1 MDELSKEIASLPSDV
16 LSKAYDDALH
26 PVLSSV
32 GDTLSLVP
40 RTVGVL
46 LGPWKKWVVNGES
59 NIEEA
64 IRQIEEKMEDVPE
77 DCFCEPAQN
86 VVVPAI
92 QQLSYSYDSQD
103 LRGLYVN
110 LLASSM
116 DKRVSPLVH
125 PSFVSIIGQLTPD
138 EAKMM
143 SWLSEGL
150 GKDHIPVID
159 LRVVEDDDMPIKA
172 RWRVLC
178 ENYTNVF
185 DAIVQCPE
193 NVSLYLNNLERLKL
207 LNEETY
213 CYEGEDD
220 YLGIEDSDRIRNIK
234 KDNTPSDGW
243 RFDCVQHVFR
253 LTPFGKLF
261 IKCCV

>member
-1 MDELSKEIASLPSDV
+1 M
-16 LSKAYDDALH
+16 
-26 PVLSSV
+26 
-32 GDTLSLVP
+32 
-40 RTVGVL
+40 
-46 LGPWKKWVVNGES
+46 VNGEN

-77 DCFCEPAQN
+77 DCFCEPAPN

-116 DKRVSPLVH
+116 DKRVSSLVH

-143 SWLSEGL
+143 SWLSKGL

-185 DAIVQCPE
+185 DVIVQCPE

-207 LNEETY
+207 LSGETY
-213 CYEGEDD
+213 RYEGEDD

-234 KDNTPSDGW
+234 
-243 RFDCVQHVFR
+243 
-253 LTPFGKLF
+253 
-261 IKCCV
+261 

>member
-1 MDELSKEIASLPSDV
+1 MDELSKEVASQSSIV
-16 LSKAYDDALH
+16 LGKAYDDVAH
-26 PVLSSV
+26 PALSSL

-40 RTVGVL
+40 RTVAVI
-46 LGPWKKWVVNGES
+46 LGPWKKWVVNGEN

-64 IRQIEEKMEDVPE
+64 IRQVDRKMGDVPE
-77 DCFCEPAQN
+77 DCFCEPAPN

-103 LRGLYVN
+103 LRDLYVN

-116 DKRVSPLVH
+116 DKRVSYLVH

-143 SWLSEGL
+143 SFLSKEP

-172 RWRVLC
+172 RWRLLC
-178 ENYTNVF
+178 EDYTNVF

-207 LNEETY
+207 LSGETY

-220 YLGIEDSDRIRNIK
+220 YLGIEDSERIRNIK
-234 KDNTPSDGW
+234 KDITPSDGW
-243 RFDCVQHVFR
+243 RFDCVHHVFR

>member
-1 MDELSKEIASLPSDV
+1 M
-16 LSKAYDDALH
+16 
-26 PVLSSV
+26 LSSV

-116 DKRVSPLVH
+116 DKRVYPETSCQGLFNQIHKKATKKVP
-125 PSFVSIIGQLTPD
+125 
-138 EAKMM
+138 EA
-143 SWLSEGL
+143 LS
-150 GKDHIPVID
+150 
-159 LRVVEDDDMPIKA
+159 
-172 RWRVLC
+172 C
-178 ENYTNVF
+178 
-185 DAIVQCPE
+185 
-193 NVSLYLNNLERLKL
+193 S
-207 LNEETY
+207 
-213 CYEGEDD
+213 
-220 YLGIEDSDRIRNIK
+220 
-234 KDNTPSDGW
+234 
-243 RFDCVQHVFR
+243 
-253 LTPFGKLF
+253 
-261 IKCCV
+261 

>member
-110 LLASSM
+110 
-116 DKRVSPLVH
+116 
-125 PSFVSIIGQLTPD
+125 
-138 EAKMM
+138 
-143 SWLSEGL
+143 
-150 GKDHIPVID
+150 
-159 LRVVEDDDMPIKA
+159 
-172 RWRVLC
+172 
-178 ENYTNVF
+178 
-185 DAIVQCPE
+185 
-193 NVSLYLNNLERLKL
+193 
-207 LNEETY
+207 
-213 CYEGEDD
+213 
-220 YLGIEDSDRIRNIK
+220 
-234 KDNTPSDGW
+234 
-243 RFDCVQHVFR
+243 
-253 LTPFGKLF
+253 
-261 IKCCV
+261 

>member
-150 GKDHIPVID
+150 GKDHIP
-159 LRVVEDDDMPIKA
+159 LLTYALSKTMT
-172 RWRVLC
+172 C
-178 ENYTNVF
+178 
-185 DAIVQCPE
+185 Q
-193 NVSLYLNNLERLKL
+193 LKL
-207 LNEETY
+207 GGECFAKIIRTY
-213 CYEGEDD
+213 SMLSFNVLRMC
-220 YLGIEDSDRIRNIK
+220 LCI
-234 KDNTPSDGW
+234 
-243 RFDCVQHVFR
+243 
-253 LTPFGKLF
+253 
-261 IKCCV
+261 

>member
-1 MDELSKEIASLPSDV
+1 MDELSKEVASQSSIV
-16 LSKAYDDALH
+16 LGKAYDDVAH
-26 PVLSSV
+26 PVLSSL

-40 RTVGVL
+40 RTVAVI
-46 LGPWKKWVVNGES
+46 LGPWKKWVVNGEN

-64 IRQIEEKMEDVPE
+64 IRQVDRKMEDVPE
-77 DCFCEPAQN
+77 DCFCEPSPN

-143 SWLSEGL
+143 SWLSKGL

-159 LRVVEDDDMPIKA
+159 LRVV
-172 RWRVLC
+172 
-178 ENYTNVF
+178 
-185 DAIVQCPE
+185 
-193 NVSLYLNNLERLKL
+193 
-207 LNEETY
+207 
-213 CYEGEDD
+213 
-220 YLGIEDSDRIRNIK
+220 
-234 KDNTPSDGW
+234 
-243 RFDCVQHVFR
+243 
-253 LTPFGKLF
+253 
-261 IKCCV
+261 